1 MFLMNNV
8 FNEGRIRMEPIIV
21 VDHVTKR
28 YKEGTVLKDVTVSF
42 EQGKI
47 HGIIGKNGSGKSM
60 LFKTICG
67 FVRPDEGKVTVNG
80 QVVGK
85 DVDFPDDLGVIIEAP
100 GFLPYYS
107 GFKNLKLLA
116 DLRGRIGNRDI
127 EQAMTLVGLDY
138 RSKKSVRKYSM
149 GMKQRLGI
157 AQAVMENPSILIL
170 DEPMNG
176 LDRQGIADVR
186 EILKKLRSQGKT
198 ILITSHNHEDIEQLC
213 DTVCEM
219 DAGEL
224 TVVQGG

>member
-1 MFLMNNV
+1 
-8 FNEGRIRMEPIIV
+8 MEPIIV

-42 EQGKI
+42 EKGKI

-85 DVDFPDDLGVIIEAP
+85 DVDFPDDLGVIIETP

-138 RSKKSVRKYSM
+138 TSKKSVRKYSM

-219 DAGEL
+219 EAGEL
-224 TVVQGG
+224 TIAQAV

>member
-1 MFLMNNV
+1 
-8 FNEGRIRMEPIIV
+8 MELIIV

-28 YKEGTVLKDVTVSF
+28 YKEGTVLKDVTISF
-42 EQGKI
+42 EKGKI

-67 FVRPDEGKVTVNG
+67 FVRADQGQVKVNG

-85 DVDFPDDLGVIIEAP
+85 DVDFPDDLGVIIETP

-127 EQAMTLVGLDY
+127 EQAMTLVGLDFK
-138 RSKKSVRKYSM
+138 SKKSVRKYSM

-176 LDRQGIADVR
+176 LDKQGIADVR
-186 EILKKLRSQGKT
+186 ELLKKLCSQGKT

-219 DAGEL
+219 EAGEL
-224 TVVQGG
+224 TIVQPA

>member
-1 MFLMNNV
+1 
-8 FNEGRIRMEPIIV
+8 MEPVIV
-21 VDHVTKR
+21 VEHVTKK

-42 EQGKI
+42 EKGKI

-67 FVRPDEGKVTVNG
+67 FVRADQGRVTVNG

-85 DVDFPDDLGVIIEAP
+85 DVDFPDDLGVIIETP
-100 GFLPYYS
+100 GFLPYYN
-107 GFKNLKLLA
+107 GFKNLTLLA
-116 DLRGRIGNRDI
+116 GLRGRIGNSDI
-127 EQAMTLVGLDY
+127 EGAMTLVGLDY
-138 RSKKSVRKYSM
+138 KSKKSVRKYSL

-176 LDRQGIADVR
+176 LDKSGIADVR
-186 EILKKLRSQGKT
+186 ELLKKLCGQGKT
-198 ILITSHNHEDIEQLC
+198 ILLTSHNHEDIEQLC

-219 DAGEL
+219 EAGEL
-224 TVVQGG
+224 TIGQPA

>member
-1 MFLMNNV
+1 
-8 FNEGRIRMEPIIV
+8 MEPIIMV
-21 VDHVTKR
+21 EHVTKR

-42 EQGKI
+42 EKGKI

-67 FVRPDEGKVTVNG
+67 FVRADQGRVTVNG

-85 DVDFPDDLGVIIEAP
+85 DVDFPDDLGVIIETP

-107 GFKNLKLLA
+107 GFKNLTLLA
-116 DLRGRIGNRDI
+116 GLRGRIGNRDI
-127 EQAMTLVGLDY
+127 EEAMTLVGLDY
-138 RSKKSVRKYSM
+138 KSKKSVRKYSL

-170 DEPMNG
+170 DEPMNS
-176 LDRQGIADVR
+176 LDKSGIADVR
-186 EILKKLRSQGKT
+186 ELLKKLCGQGKT
-198 ILITSHNHEDIEQLC
+198 ILLTSHNHEDIEQLC

-219 DAGEL
+219 EAGEL
-224 TVVQGG
+224 TIGQPA

>member
-1 MFLMNNV
+1 
-8 FNEGRIRMEPIIV
+8 MEPIIV

-42 EQGKI
+42 EKGKI

-85 DVDFPDDLGVIIEAP
+85 DVDFPDDLGVIIESP

-219 DAGEL
+219 EAGEL
-224 TVVQGG
+224 TIMQMV

>member
-1 MFLMNNV
+1 
-8 FNEGRIRMEPIIV
+8 MEPIIV

-42 EQGKI
+42 EKGKI

-85 DVDFPDDLGVIIEAP
+85 DVDFPDDLGVIIESP

-186 EILKKLRSQGKT
+186 EILKKLRGQGKT

-219 DAGEL
+219 EAGEL
-224 TVVQGG
+224 TIVQAV

>member
-1 MFLMNNV
+1 MNNV

>member
-1 MFLMNNV
+1 
-8 FNEGRIRMEPIIV
+8 MEPIIV

-28 YKEGTVLKDVTVSF
+28 YKEGTVLKDVTISF
-42 EQGKI
+42 EKGKI

-67 FVRPDEGKVTVNG
+67 FVRADQGQVTVNG

-85 DVDFPDDLGVIIEAP
+85 DVDFPDDLGVIIETP

-127 EQAMTLVGLDY
+127 EQAMTLVGLDFK
-138 RSKKSVRKYSM
+138 SKKSVRKYSM

-186 EILKKLRSQGKT
+186 ELLKKLCSQDKT

-213 DTVCEM
+213 DTVSEM

-224 TVVQGG
+224 TIVQPA

>member
-1 MFLMNNV
+1 
-8 FNEGRIRMEPIIV
+8 MEPIIKV
-21 VDHVTKR
+21 NHVTKT
-28 YKEGTVLKDVTVSF
+28 YKEGTVLKDVTISF
-42 EQGKI
+42 EKGKI

-67 FVRPDEGKVTVNG
+67 FVRADQGQVTVNG

-85 DVDFPDDLGVIIEAP
+85 DVDFPDGLGVIIETP

-116 DLRGRIGNRDI
+116 DLRGRIGDRDI

-138 RSKKSVRKYSM
+138 KSKKSARKYSL

-157 AQAVMENPSILIL
+157 AQAVMEDPSILIL

-176 LDRQGIADVR
+176 LDRQGITDVR
-186 EILKKLRSQGKT
+186 GLLKKLCSQGKT

-213 DTVCEM
+213 DTVFEM
-219 DAGEL
+219 EAGEL
-224 TVVQGG
+224 NIL

>member
-1 MFLMNNV
+1 
-8 FNEGRIRMEPIIV
+8 MEPIIV

-28 YKEGTVLKDVTVSF
+28 YKEGTVLKDVTISF
-42 EQGKI
+42 ERGKI

-67 FVRPDEGKVTVNG
+67 FVRADQGQVTVNG

-85 DVDFPDDLGVIIEAP
+85 DVDFPDDLGVIIETP

-107 GFKNLKLLA
+107 GFKNLKMLA

-127 EQAMTLVGLDY
+127 EQAMTLVGLDFK
-138 RSKKSVRKYSM
+138 SKKSVRKYSM

-176 LDRQGIADVR
+176 LDRQGISDVR
-186 EILKKLRSQGKT
+186 ELLKKLCSQGKT

-213 DTVCEM
+213 DTVSEM

-224 TVVQGG
+224 SIVQPA

>member
-1 MFLMNNV
+1 
-8 FNEGRIRMEPIIV
+8 MEPIIV

>member
-1 MFLMNNV
+1 
-8 FNEGRIRMEPIIV
+8 MEPIIV

-42 EQGKI
+42 EKGKI

-219 DAGEL
+219 EAGEL
-224 TVVQGG
+224 TIMQMV

>member
-1 MFLMNNV
+1 
-8 FNEGRIRMEPIIV
+8 MEPIIV

-28 YKEGTVLKDVTVSF
+28 YKEGTVLRDVTVSF
-42 EQGKI
+42 EKGKI

-85 DVDFPDDLGVIIEAP
+85 DVDFPDDLGVIIETP

-138 RSKKSVRKYSM
+138 TSKKSVRKYSM

-219 DAGEL
+219 ESGEL
-224 TVVQGG
+224 TLCRRLKLPN

>member
-1 MFLMNNV
+1 
-8 FNEGRIRMEPIIV
+8 MEPIIMV
-21 VDHVTKR
+21 EHVTKR

-42 EQGKI
+42 EKGKI

-67 FVRPDEGKVTVNG
+67 FVRADQGRVTVNG

-85 DVDFPDDLGVIIEAP
+85 DVDFPDDLGVIIETP
-100 GFLPYYS
+100 GFLPYYN
-107 GFKNLKLLA
+107 GFKNLTLLA
-116 DLRGRIGNRDI
+116 GLRGRIGNSDI
-127 EQAMTLVGLDY
+127 EGAMTLVGLDY
-138 RSKKSVRKYSM
+138 KSKKSVRKYSL

-176 LDRQGIADVR
+176 LDKSGIADVR
-186 EILKKLRSQGKT
+186 ELLKKLCGQGKT
-198 ILITSHNHEDIEQLC
+198 ILLTSHNHEDIEQLC

-219 DAGEL
+219 EAGEL
-224 TVVQGG
+224 TIGQPA